1 MILAALLVQMT
12 NPRCQRLHRAL
23 DEGMVH
29 RDAITARQERP
40 KSVYGTPIWPF
51 GRLRG
56 PLDNGGGVE
65 VCTTE
70 MLVKP
75 STAAR
80 DMSVVMHSTTI
91 EAVTTRLGS
100 QQAPADKQG
109 HCGCAH
115 QHTAARGRMDVSID
129 TTHFRLTSR
138 RHGWE
143 QVAECIRQERIVK
156 RWMHFR
162 AARAARD
169 AREPYRRERAYC
181 RSGSR
186 PRGT

>member
-1 MILAALLVQMT
+1 MAALLVQMT
-12 NPRCQRLHRAL
+12 NPRCQMVHKEV
-23 DEGMVH
+23 DEVLEH
-29 RDAITARQERP
+29 RDAMNAHQSARNRCFGTALRP
-40 KSVYGTPIWPF
+40 FLGPH
-51 GRLRG
+51 R

-70 MLVKP
+70 MLVEP

-109 HCGCAH
+109 HGGCAH

-181 RSGSR
+181 RSGST